1 MRTSSCSSAVT
12 SIIGYADP
20 AGGRHLDLEDWAR
33 RFEAKIICDEDGFTL
48 WVFGDPSRCLHRIAS
63 PTLCGVLAGELY
75 IVSEDCRDRKPRS
88 LEQAIASE
96 YERAGPS
103 FLFELAGQFSICL
116 WDRGR
121 RELLLFR
128 DDSGA
133 RSLYY
138 ACLTSR
144 AVVFSDR
151 LDLLVTSPLIEKRL
165 ARRSLHEFLRFL
177 DVSAPNT
184 IYEGVYATEPGILL
198 RVQRG
203 NLRQEQLGQPEDA
216 PRPESLEAAASELE
230 HRLAAAVATLTAIGD
245 TTVVFLSGGV
255 DSSLICALAAAAA
268 ADWKDTRVEA
278 LTVGFDEQGFDESG
292 AARRIARHLGVAHRI
307 LSFPMHIYREAFE
320 ALTTGICYPSA
331 DPAGVPTLLAFKAA
345 REFAD
350 SALDGTGADTL
361 FGVMPARHQRIAVQ
375 FGTLLP
381 RQLRRRFAC
390 GLKNIPQLS
399 GYAPLVDFDD
409 PEEILIR
416 WRGWQRTD
424 LEALCG
430 EPVSLTH
437 TRFYRL
443 FRQFP
448 RSAHLQRYSALL
460 GNLPDDRIH
469 QASALTGLD
478 VRFPYFDPR
487 VTEWVKG
494 LDLHLR
500 YNHTESKR
508 VLKAVLARH
517 VPRKLWE
524 QPKHGFD
531 FPFVQL
537 MTFEDCA
544 LVRRYLDPDV
554 TERWNL
560 FDARQIDAVKQA
572 FLRERSYSAFDPRSS
587 AFKTWALMVLF
598 AWLENHYR
606 HL

>member
-1 MRTSSCSSAVT
+1 MRPLRCSPAMASV
-12 SIIGYADP
+12 IGYAD
-20 AGGRHLDLEDWAR
+20 ATGGRHRGLDHWAR
-33 RFEAKIICDEDGFTL
+33 ERGATILCEEDGFTL
-48 WVFGDPSRCLHRIAS
+48 WGYGEPSECIHRLAS
-63 PTLCGVLAGELY
+63 ASLCGVLAGQFYTLPE
-75 IVSEDCRDRKPRS
+75 ECRGDAGAT
-88 LEQAIASE
+88 L
-96 YERAGPS
+96 ERAFTAGYDRAGAG
-103 FLFELAGQFSICL
+103 FLFELVGQFSACL

-128 DDSGA
+128 DDSGT

-138 ACLTSR
+138 KRLGSG
-144 AVVFSDR
+144 AVTFSDR
-151 LDLLVTSPLIEKRL
+151 LDLLVTSPLVEKRL

-184 IYEGVYATEPGILL
+184 IYEGVYATEPGTLARIH
-198 RVQRG
+198 RG
-203 NLRQEQLGQPEDA
+203 SLRQEQHAPPGEP
-216 PRPESLEAAASELE
+216 PRPESLEAAANELE
-230 HRLAAAVATLTAIGD
+230 RRLAAAVAVRTAVDD

-255 DSSLICALAAAAA
+255 DSSLVCALAAAAA
-268 ADWKDTRVEA
+268 AESKDTRVEA
-278 LTVGFDEQGFDESG
+278 LTVGFDEQAFDESG
-292 AARRIARHLGVAHRI
+292 VARRIAGHIGVAHRI
-307 LSFPMHIYREAFE
+307 LSFPMQIYREAFDF
-320 ALTTGICYPSA
+320 LTSGIGYPSA

-350 SALDGTGADTL
+350 TALDGTGADTL

-390 GLKNIPQLS
+390 GLKTIPPLR

-416 WRGWQRTD
+416 WRGWQRSD
-424 LEALCG
+424 LERLCG
-430 EPVSLTH
+430 EPVSLDH

-448 RSAHLQRYSALL
+448 RNAHLQRYSALL

-469 QASALTGLD
+469 QASALTGLE
-478 VRFPYFDPR
+478 VRFPYFDPK
-487 VTEWVKG
+487 VTEWVRG
-494 LDLHLR
+494 LDQRLR
-500 YNHTESKR
+500 YDPSESKR

-537 MTFEDCA
+537 MTCDDCA

-554 TERWNL
+554 TRRWNL
-560 FDARQIDAVKQA
+560 FDNEQIGAVKQA
-572 FLRERSYSAFDPRSS
+572 FLRERSHSAFDPRSP
-587 AFKTWALMVLF
+587 AFKTWALVVLF